1 MTRTATRRYAAALLA
16 LALARGAS
24 AAPAFTY
31 TLLKNASTNDRA
43 LLLTAQGL
51 LNRATPTLWLFEP
64 VFSTAPLATYWYPPN
79 YLTPVKDYSFT
90 PLDGVDFCG
99 LAAATGLLDLVH
111 GVALYDD
118 AALDATRWLA
128 VTASALDGLLPA
140 TKKMRAAMPCLAS
153 LPVGADFSA
162 PAALGFATNVG
173 AYEWGRVHLLPR
185 CSGDKLYSAGVSFVD
200 ASEAVYNGADP
211 AIDIGLDGAVALR
224 MFIFNLSPDTKKFAA
239 HAAEFQKLVA
249 ALRTPTIVPSVYG
262 WAEPEPDMT
271 MATSLGGG
279 AVMCD
284 VRQRSQR
291 FQRSGSNLNP
301 HVTLPRHPHS

>member
-1 MTRTATRRYAAALLA
+1 MVPAQLPH
-16 LALARGAS
+16 AR
-24 AAPAFTY
+24 
-31 TLLKNASTNDRA
+31 
-43 LLLTAQGL
+43 
-51 LNRATPTLWLFEP
+51 
-64 VFSTAPLATYWYPPN
+64 
-79 YLTPVKDYSFT
+79 KDYSFT

-224 MFIFNLSPDTKKFAA
+224 MFVFNLSPDTKKFAA

-284 VRQRSQR
+284 ARQRSQR

-301 HVTLPRHPHS
+301 HVTLPRHPYS